1 MNTRRAFLVAM
12 IFLAYLLQ
20 PTAVAQQYTVT
31 KVVVIAKQKTYIGP
45 CPTNIEFLATIFIS
59 RPARVEY
66 RWERSDG
73 TAGSREF
80 VDIRSAGKGVTT
92 TWRVGTPRRVFS
104 GWEKLRVLS
113 PNAISSNRAAFQI
126 KCN

>member
-1 MNTRRAFLVAM
+1 MNTRHAFLVAM
-12 IFLAYLLQ
+12 IFLAYLFQ

-31 KVVVIAKQKTYIGP
+31 KVVVIAKQKTYTGP
-45 CPTNIEFLATIFIS
+45 CPTTIEFLGTIFVS

-73 TAGSREF
+73 TVGPREF

-92 TWRVGTPRRVFS
+92 TWRVGTPRRSFS
-104 GWEKLRVLS
+104 GWAKLRALT
-113 PNAISSNRAAFQI
+113 PNSSISNTAAFQV